1 MWGGVTLAYRKRM
14 QDSPAYRLNHEEVTK
29 ALEEGITFAETLDP
43 VEAVPD
49 SAWALSEGSNLHHL
63 GFWSD
68 DVPLVEPPEVEPLEV
83 EPLEEGAAAAPPIA
97 PVPRTG
103 PLPLSFAQQRL
114 WVLDRMELVTL
125 DYRPRTK
132 FDPKPW
138 VWGPGDG
145 LRYSAFEL
153 TVEPHRAT
161 PGELAELRHEVEDT
175 DEFVRRF
182 LPCAGSGQR
191 GLAGVA

>member
-1 MWGGVTLAYRKRM
+1 MRHPKQYSNKQLR
-14 QDSPAYRLNHEEVTK
+14 
-29 ALEEGITFAETLDP
+29 ALKLKGNDVIP
-43 VEAVPD
+43 VFGRP
-49 SAWALSEGSNLHHL
+49 
-63 GFWSD
+63 
-68 DVPLVEPPEVEPLEV
+68 
-83 EPLEEGAAAAPPIA
+83 
-97 PVPRTG
+97 
-103 PLPLSFAQQRL
+103 
-114 WVLDRMELVTL
+114 MELVTL